1 MNGTKWILHYIQP
14 TIQGRAHNSVKSSF
28 RMTMMKT
35 MTRTKMTFKLNSI
48 TILFLLLQIDLN
60 AFKVSSEDVV
70 TRLSTSV
77 NSPSNNTSN
86 SNNIYNSNNIKV
98 KLSETVESDSSS
110 SNSNDGSST
119 ATTVSNLYVATTT
132 KYVGKSTKA
141 LSR

>member
-1 MNGTKWILHYIQP
+1 
-14 TIQGRAHNSVKSSF
+14 
-28 RMTMMKT
+28 MTMMKT

-119 ATTVSNLYVATTT
+119 AEATTVSNLYVATTT